1 MLTMKPTEMKRL
13 VALVNGLSREE
24 RRQIKQAIKAS
35 ENEDEKALSLK
46 KQEES
51 VHCCRHCGSEAY
63 APWGSK
69 DGRKRFKCKECG
81 KTFNALTG
89 TPLAR
94 LKMVEKHKA
103 NAQCMIDG
111 LSVRKTASRLGVSG
125 KTAFRWRHR
134 FLESLAA
141 VQPEALSG
149 IVEADETFFL
159 ESFKGQRK
167 NLPRPAKKRGTKA
180 NKPGLSKEQIP
191 VLVARDRSG
200 GATLT
205 VKLPSRK
212 AKDIGAALVP
222 KLSKDAVLF
231 ADGAHA
237 YKTIGKKNGIEV
249 RSIPVNPKKKT
260 VGPNHINN
268 VNAYD
273 SRLKGWMFRFQGVAS
288 KYLDNYLGWHRML
301 DKSGFQL
308 SSKKF
313 LAASLGA

>member
-1 MLTMKPTEMKRL
+1 MKTSGIKRL
-13 VALVNGLSREE
+13 VAAIDGLSDDEARQVKSALKTREKREE
-24 RRQIKQAIKAS
+24 STAV
-35 ENEDEKALSLK
+35 LK
-46 KQEES
+46 KRADG
-51 VHCCRHCGSEAY
+51 VNCCRHCGSESY
-63 APWGSK
+63 VHWGSK
-69 DGRKRFKCKECG
+69 DGRQRFKCKDCG

-89 TPLAR
+89 TLLAR
-94 LKMVEKHKA
+94 VHMIEKHKA

-111 LSVRKTASRLGVSG
+111 LSVRSAADKLGVHRD
-125 KTAFRWRHR
+125 TAFRWRHL
-134 FLESLAA
+134 FLQAIQEE
-141 VQPEALSG
+141 QPANLSG

-180 NKPGLSKEQIP
+180 QKVGLSKEQIP

-273 SRLKGWMFRFQGVAS
+273 SRLHGWMFRFKGVAT
-288 KYLDNYLGWHRML
+288 KYLPNYLGWHRWM
-301 DKSGFQL
+301 DRMGAKAKAKQ
-308 SSKKF
+308 F
-313 LAASLGA
+313 LESALG

>member
-1 MLTMKPTEMKRL
+1 MKPTEMKRL
-13 VALVNGLSREE
+13 VALVNELSREE
-24 RRQIKQAIKAS
+24 RRQIKRAIKAS

-46 KQEES
+46 KQVES
-51 VHCCRHCGSEAY
+51 VHCCHHCGSEAY

-69 DGRKRFKCKECG
+69 DGRKRFKCKDCG
-81 KTFNALTG
+81 KTFNAMTG

-111 LSVRKTASRLGVSG
+111 LSVRKAAEHLGISVP
-125 KTAFRWRHR
+125 TAFRWRHR
-134 FLESLAA
+134 FLESIQGI
-141 VQPEALSG
+141 QPEMLSG

-159 ESFKGQRK
+159 ESFKGQRN
-167 NLPRPAKKRGTKA
+167 NLPRPAKKRGTPAQKA
-180 NKPGLSKEQIP
+180 GLSKEQIP

-205 VKLPSRK
+205 AKLPSRK

-237 YKTIGKKNGIEV
+237 YKTIGKNNGIEV
-249 RSIPVNPKKKT
+249 RSIPVKPNKKT
-260 VGPNHINN
+260 FGPNHINN

-273 SRLKGWMFRFQGVAS
+273 SRLHGWMFRFKGVAT
-288 KYLDNYLGWHRML
+288 KYLPSYLGWHRWL
-301 DKSGFQL
+301 DRVGPKAKSKQ
-308 SSKKF
+308 F
-313 LAASLGA
+313 LASALG